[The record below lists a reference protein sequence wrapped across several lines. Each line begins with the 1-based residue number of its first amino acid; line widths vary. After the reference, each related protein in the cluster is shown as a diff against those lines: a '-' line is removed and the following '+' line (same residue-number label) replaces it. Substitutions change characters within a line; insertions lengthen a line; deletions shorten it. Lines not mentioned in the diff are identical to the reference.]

1 MERLAR
7 GKWPWVSNPD
17 FFLKK
22 NGDDYYEYHYV
33 VHVSSVKD
41 GTLHLGN
48 VSCVSAER
56 HRQQHYE
63 NDKVVDVI
71 NDEFEFLIDGETV
84 IVPKLIKGE

>member
-7 GKWPWVSNPD
+7 GTWPWGSNPY

-22 NGDDYYEYHYV
+22 HGDDYYESHYV

-63 NDKVVDVI
+63 NDKVVDI
-71 NDEFEFLIDGETV
+71 RDDEFEFLFDEQKV